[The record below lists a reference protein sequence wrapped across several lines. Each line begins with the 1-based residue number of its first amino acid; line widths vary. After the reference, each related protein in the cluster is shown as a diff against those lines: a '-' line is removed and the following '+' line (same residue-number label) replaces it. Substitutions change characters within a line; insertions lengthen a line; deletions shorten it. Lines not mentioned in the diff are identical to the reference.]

1 MAERRFSQWR
11 NLGLAAP
18 VIFAASRVRRPS
30 PVQLASECR
39 LRGFAVAGVATGSL
53 MRFLAVLPA
62 LQRLR
67 PVSC

>member
-11 NLGLAAP
+11 NLGLE
-18 VIFAASRVRRPS
+18 SLPS

-39 LRGFAVAGVATGSL
+39 RRGFAVAGVATGSL
-53 MRFLAVLPA
+53 IRFLAVLPA